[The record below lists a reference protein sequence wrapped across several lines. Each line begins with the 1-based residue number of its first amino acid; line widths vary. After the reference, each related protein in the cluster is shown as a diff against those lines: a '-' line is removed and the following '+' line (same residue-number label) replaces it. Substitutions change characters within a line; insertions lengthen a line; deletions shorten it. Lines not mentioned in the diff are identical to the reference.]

1 MLNLTISLKK
11 FTDTYHWTY
20 MLFTNATQKVTEIG
34 GIDPGLSG
42 HSLIYCVL
50 KSGVP
55 RVPPKTVWQQTIVHY
70 EHSWLV
76 DIWNKLFLHVA
87 SSHVPIKS
95 RKVRG
100 SPHFKRKMQKV
111 TNVAITGCDA
121 HRWEGT
127 HEIITRLKFPV
138 LASFYNTVWLLYRSS
153 QAKYIVDTW
162 EFTIFVLPHQTTN

>member
-1 MLNLTISLKK
+1 MNLTISLKK

-34 GIDPGLSG
+34 GIDPGLSD

-55 RVPPKTVWQQTIVHY
+55 RVPPKTVWQQTIVRCG
-70 EHSWLV
+70 HSWLVVFDLLEKIDDCV

-87 SSHVPIKS
+87 SSHAPIKF

-138 LASFYNTVWLLYRSS
+138 LAS
-153 QAKYIVDTW
+153 I
-162 EFTIFVLPHQTTN
+162 